1 MKRLLI
7 FFLLAT
13 FSFSSFSQSKSSS
26 DVYVKSYTRSNGTVV
41 KGYYRTAPN
50 STNRDNF
57 TTRGNVNPYTGKKG
71 YIKPDNKPYSSNKR
85 LNNYGGSSTARNS
98 TFGKQAPLN
107 GSLFYSD
114 GGDTAFHYSGI
125 DELQPMMRRR
135 GYPTAASY
143 IANKSK
149 REPAFTKLLTLN
161 DLEITFSGS
170 GEGKMV
176 FYKKSGAYY
185 FDQTLNDWKKP
196 DSPIKFEKIWTY
208 EYKNG
213 VESKYHKST
222 PFGGLLKIEAS
233 NMILE
238 NDNYI
243 FIDDGIATF
252 TDNELDIILEK
263 NIILTL
269 KNVRKNNTGNIYYYV
284 FSPPQLKVLSM
295 FNIKEI
301 LFRVN
306 REYIDKKTGKLNEDG
321 KIFNYVSKITTENTK
336 ELFIN

>member
-13 FSFSSFSQSKSSS
+13 FSISSFSQSKSSS

-41 KGYYRTAPN
+41 KGHYRTAPN

-71 YIKPDNKPYSSNKR
+71 YIKPDNKPYSSIKR
-85 LNNYGGSSTARNS
+85 LNNYGGSSTSGNS
-98 TFGKQAPLN
+98 RFEPLSFGKQAPLN
-107 GSLFYSD
+107 GALFYSD

-125 DELQPMMRRR
+125 DELQPPMRLR

-176 FYKKSGAYY
+176 FY
-185 FDQTLNDWKKP
+185 
-196 DSPIKFEKIWTY
+196 
-208 EYKNG
+208 
-213 VESKYHKST
+213 
-222 PFGGLLKIEAS
+222 
-233 NMILE
+233 
-238 NDNYI
+238 
-243 FIDDGIATF
+243 
-252 TDNELDIILEK
+252 
-263 NIILTL
+263 
-269 KNVRKNNTGNIYYYV
+269 
-284 FSPPQLKVLSM
+284 LSL
-295 FNIKEI
+295 IHI
-301 LFRVN
+301 
-306 REYIDKKTGKLNEDG
+306 
-321 KIFNYVSKITTENTK
+321 
-336 ELFIN
+336 